1 MNECFLF
8 RRRIYELLIE
18 PKSSP
23 SWLIRSFEKHQKEC
37 RTCRNF
43 FEESQR
49 KQRRGAMAIESLPL
63 NNRLREIMAH
73 DCSSSKMPKK
83 WLVAAVAFIAVSSP
97 FAFNFFAKQ
106 QGSNKVVVKTM
117 QECQYNQFY
126 RELAAYFTDN
136 TNNVANSKV
145 YLFDLISQYTVQVE
159 KEFAALKALI
169 KTYQSDPYG
178 PQLEKNLRDML
189 IDSQSYQKLT
199 ALQLSGYPESE
210 IKSLFIAPVNNIHDQ
225 DVLLLF
231 HKALPHLLNIWN
243 SRSIFVNRI
252 NKSEID
258 RCGGEAKFLSFIGSL
273 ENNMCF

>member
-1 MNECFLF
+1 MNECLLF
-8 RRRIYELLIE
+8 RRRMYELLIE

-37 RTCRNF
+37 RTCRDF

-63 NNRLREIMAH
+63 NNKLREIMAH
-73 DCSSSKMPKK
+73 DCSSAKMPKK
-83 WLVAAVAFIAVSSP
+83 WLVAAVVFIAASST
-97 FAFNFFAKQ
+97 FAFNFFEKQ
-106 QGSNKVVVKTM
+106 HHNNKVVVKTM
-117 QECQYNQFY
+117 QECQFSK
-126 RELAAYFTDN
+126 ELASYFTDS
-136 TNNVANSKV
+136 TNNAVNSKA

-169 KTYQSDPYG
+169 KTYQSGPYG